1 MTATVVSGLSF
12 FIARSNLYQ
21 VVFHFLLMVVWA
33 KIAENM
39 LTGKTVDIKK
49 QKEGQA
55 LAALL
60 FYGFNQYQRGS
71 PASIPLSCIVKSCSA
86 GFRNSWV
93 EDNSSCVVGSKA
105 LLVST
110 KSLVK

>member
-39 LTGKTVDIKK
+39 LTGKTVDIKNK
-49 QKEGQA
+49 K
-55 LAALL
+55 
-60 FYGFNQYQRGS
+60 RG
-71 PASIPLSCIVKSCSA
+71 KH
-86 GFRNSWV
+86 
-93 EDNSSCVVGSKA
+93 
-105 LLVST
+105 
-110 KSLVK
+110 

>member
-39 LTGKTVDIKK
+39 LTGKTVDIKNK
-49 QKEGQA
+49 K
-55 LAALL
+55 
-60 FYGFNQYQRGS
+60 R
-71 PASIPLSCIVKSCSA
+71 ASISPSFCFTVSINTS
-86 GFRNSWV
+86 
-93 EDNSSCVVGSKA
+93 VGHRPQY
-105 LLVST
+105 LFPVL
-110 KSLVK
+110 